1 MKTAPLFLILGLL
14 AATGCSSRTT
24 RLARWDDSPA
34 KTELTATRH
43 VRLRSKQ
50 ENRQRVE
57 YFNSLQHRGNV
68 KSF

>member
-1 MKTAPLFLILGLL
+1 MKTASFLLLAGML
-14 AATGCSSRTT
+14 AATGCSNRTA
-24 RLARWDDSPA
+24 RLARWDDSPG
-34 KTELTATRH
+34 KTQLTATRH